1 MENQENKNDKEG
13 KNNKILYRLNDYA
26 YDLDRFIEGQI
37 RFEDIQGY
45 IPGDIPIQGA
55 IIGALQEVS
64 YYSEEEHDLYE
75 KLCYAH
81 MLRAVQ
87 NYAPYAL
94 YAYYLVAKD
103 KCSHHKL
110 HWDSLLEKIK
120 MESGMDEVDMER
132 GRSLYEGYVR
142 RGSRGYVLSPDDDD
156 DY

>member
-64 YYSEEEHDLYE
+64 YYSEEEHDL
-75 KLCYAH
+75 
-81 MLRAVQ
+81 
-87 NYAPYAL
+87 
-94 YAYYLVAKD
+94 
-103 KCSHHKL
+103 
-110 HWDSLLEKIK
+110 
-120 MESGMDEVDMER
+120 
-132 GRSLYEGYVR
+132 
-142 RGSRGYVLSPDDDD
+142 
-156 DY
+156 